1 VLKES
6 NLEQQESEIIYS
18 DLELRGEARERL
30 ENEDWSY
37 QKRIFTNFMEQDSVY
52 KAS

>member
-6 NLEQQESEIIYS
+6 NSEQQGSENIYS
-18 DLELRGEARERL
+18 DPELRGEARERL

-37 QKRIFTNFMEQDSVY
+37 QKRIFTNFREQDSIH